1 MDIKLVHEDG
11 RVWATTESGFT
22 WHAFRINEDG
32 QAVALCRKNVRP
44 RCYTRTAD
52 SYWTLEQ
59 THRSAM
65 TVRCDRC
72 QDKLADLEAPKESQG
87 WTKKEL
93 RAAADEFAATAVTST
108 EVPAEGVAPA
118 PVKLT
123 ATYEERTFTRTS
135 KRPYTHVVIARKP
148 STGELVAARWS
159 TGEANAAK
167 PLLYGW
173 ESVRVATVPCGVE
186 AQEPVATVA
195 GEGPFQVVYLDT
207 NTRRVHTRNHA
218 TELDAVRNLTN
229 VELISN
235 LELVSRSD
243 NIDKTKFR
251 F

>member
-22 WHAFRINEDG
+22 WHAFRVNEDG

-44 RCYTRTAD
+44 RWHARTKD

-72 QDKLADLEAPKESQG
+72 QDKLAEMVAPKESQG

-108 EVPAEGVAPA
+108 EVPAEELAQGVAPA
-118 PVKLT
+118 PAKVDSHLSDDQIRAALVDLADPKNDAVRNSADILIRHYRAVLNARSGAVAPT
-123 ATYEERTFTRTS
+123 GHLVLPVGTVTGDG
-135 KRPYTHVVIARKP
+135 PY
-148 STGELVAARWS
+148 
-159 TGEANAAK
+159 
-167 PLLYGW
+167 
-173 ESVRVATVPCGVE
+173 
-186 AQEPVATVA
+186 
-195 GEGPFQVVYLDT
+195 QVVYLDT
-207 NTRRVHTRNHA
+207 NARRVHTRNHP
-218 TELDAVRNLTN
+218 TELDAVRNLTD
-229 VELISN
+229 VQLISN